1 MARIADAPRVQG
13 RVLDGFVE
21 DQELNGADKV
31 ERELVRLR
39 AEDLRREDR
48 IEDGRHGAVELQV
61 DGCSLAVV
69 QREEQYRVKEKR
81 RAVADEARVPVER
94 SREQGRPRLNV
105 LEKASFGRGKAS
117 VGRGLLRHCPGE
129 PKTHKSNSAS
139 HSSYVK
145 IPLLMTS
152 GRTSSHVFGR
162 AADAVV
168 VGWCPSLALDDEPPP
183 RSTRPSTAMA
193 SPAVSTALTPTPSC

>member
-21 DQELNGADKV
+21 DQELDGADKV

-61 DGCSLAVV
+61 DGRSLAVV

-94 SREQGRPRLNV
+94 SGEQGRPRLNV

-117 VGRGLLRHCPGE
+117 VGRGLFRHRPGE
-129 PKTHKSNSAS
+129 PRNSHKSNSAS

-152 GRTSSHVFGR
+152 GRTSSHVFG
-162 AADAVV
+162 
-168 VGWCPSLALDDEPPP
+168 
-183 RSTRPSTAMA
+183 
-193 SPAVSTALTPTPSC
+193 